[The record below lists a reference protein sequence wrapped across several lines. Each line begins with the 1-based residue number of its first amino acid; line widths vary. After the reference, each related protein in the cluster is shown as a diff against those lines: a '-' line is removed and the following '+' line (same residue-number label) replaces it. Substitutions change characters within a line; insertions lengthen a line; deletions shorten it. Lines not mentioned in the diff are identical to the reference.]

1 MGTRKTPPEQSVL
14 DSAKAA
20 LDAAKDDSQ
29 WQRYRCKLVTPMY
42 GGGVDA
48 GKVDEK
54 MPIRATAI
62 RGQLRYWWRIAH
74 RQQFIREGKLDS
86 QAMFLRERE
95 LWGGLG
101 DAETLAAS
109 KVVIKLSGSVANAVF
124 APAAK
129 YVKKSDGS
137 FKTMPDWE
145 PWAEGYSL
153 FPAQGKAS
161 RAGVETPPPKLLKP
175 GAEWDM
181 SINLPVLQDDDH
193 RETETALLW
202 WATFGGIGART
213 RRGLG
218 AVEVSAVS
226 ADGVITSLPSI
237 TPQQAKDIGVT
248 LVFRGK
254 SDAAASSAL
263 VAWKEAV
270 KAMRLFR
277 QGEGIGR
284 NPGQEQ
290 NPPGRSRWPEPDAIR
305 RHANTHA
312 ALHAPTHPAEQRF
325 PRAAFGLPI
334 IFHFKDKGKGDP
346 QDSTLSPE
354 GLDRMASPIILRP
367 YKQEDGRWR
376 AVALRLPYGHVAQMD
391 LSLTVKGVR
400 NPLLLQRGG
409 WWPLASDE
417 AGRKAASDAV
427 RPIRFAGTATEPL
440 TAFSRS
446 SRKLN
451 LLRETPNHDNP
462 PPRTFLRSGTKFH
475 RFGAA
480 QP

>member
-1 MGTRKTPPEQSVL
+1 MGTRKTPPDTSILAETQ
-14 DSAKAA
+14 AKLEAA
-20 LDAAKDDSQ
+20 IDDNQ

-42 GGGVDA
+42 GGGVEA

-62 RGQLRYWWRIAH
+62 RGQLRFWWRIAH
-74 RQQFIREGKLDS
+74 RQLFIQDGKLNS

-101 DAETLAAS
+101 DAEALAAS
-109 KVVIKLSGSVANAVF
+109 KVVIKLQGKVANAVF
-124 APAAK
+124 EPAAK
-129 YVKKSDGS
+129 YAKKGDGS
-137 FKTMPDWE
+137 FKSMPDWE

-153 FPAQGKAS
+153 FPAQGKAG
-161 RAGVETPPPKLLKP
+161 RAGIETPPPKLLKP
-175 GAEWDM
+175 GAEWEM
-181 SINLPVLQDDDH
+181 SINLPVLQGDDR
-193 RETETALLW
+193 RETETAVLW
-202 WATFGGIGART
+202 WASFGGLGART

-218 AVEVSAVS
+218 AIDVAVVD
-226 ADGVITSLPSI
+226 ANKAATALPSI
-237 TPQQAKDIGVT
+237 TPQQAKEVGVT

-254 SDAAASSAL
+254 NDAAASSAI

-277 QGEGIGR
+277 QGDGIGR

-290 NPPGRSRWPEPDAIR
+290 NRPGRSRWPEPDAIR
-305 RHANTHA
+305 RYANTHA
-312 ALHAPTHPAEQRF
+312 ALHAPTHTAGQRF

-334 IFHFKDKGKGDP
+334 IFHFKDKGDP
-346 QDSTLSPE
+346 QDSTLAPD

-367 YKQEDGRWR
+367 YKQDDGRWR
-376 AVALRLPYGHVAQMD
+376 AAALRLPFGHVAQMN

-440 TAFSRS
+440 TAFLAFFQ
-446 SRKLN
+446 KTELAKG
-451 LLRETPNHDNP
+451 D
-462 PPRTFLRSGTKFH
+462 
-475 RFGAA
+475 A
-480 QP
+480 QS